1 MAKKLINK
9 NAKWD
14 LFIYLFSGTK
24 VILMITYDERKTRK
38 VKFNKSKVRV
48 IY

>member
-1 MAKKLINK
+1 MLDINDERGWMAKKLINK

-24 VILMITYDERKTRK
+24 VILMITYGRAE
-38 VKFNKSKVRV
+38 N
-48 IY
+48 